1 MANALKKLAGETAV
15 YGLSTILARIVNFL
29 FVPIYTRLL
38 LPEQYG
44 VVTELS
50 AYIAMLQVLLVMGL
64 ETGCFRYAS
73 KAGAEP
79 DKVFSNAFVGVFAV
93 NSAFLALLI
102 AFLGPLTNSLGY
114 AGYEKCILFMG
125 VTLFLDNVTAILFA
139 KLRNEH
145 QSVKFALIKTAKIFT
160 ELGVNLFLF
169 LSPWKPQWVFY
180 FVGTQPDFDY
190 VIFSIFVSSVLCALL
205 MLPTLLRMSLRLDRN
220 LLRQMLAYSLPL
232 MVAALPGIVNDFLDR
247 VLFRFF
253 DNGSDAWRAS
263 LGLFQASVKLAV
275 IMNLFIQMFRFA
287 AEPFFFQRAGDKN
300 SPQLYAKVMNWF
312 TAFCGL
318 VFLGVVLYLDV
329 IGLILG
335 RDFREALTIVPIML
349 MAYMILGMNFNVSMW
364 YKLAD
369 KTKMAIWVT
378 TSGLVVTTVINVV
391 FMPMYSYYAA
401 AWGHLASYLV
411 MFLISAVLGA
421 KYYPI
426 PYQWK
431 RLGAVILVMLG
442 VFALSRPID
451 SWLPVASSGDFL
463 LSDGFFWLKMLVH
476 TALIAVYALAA
487 YKILGGRQA
496 LQED

>member
-1 MANALKKLAGETAV
+1 MASALKKLAGETAV

-64 ETGCFRYAS
+64 ETGCFRFAS
-73 KAGAEP
+73 KEGANP
-79 DKVFSNAFVGVFAV
+79 DKVFSNAFAGVFAV

-102 AFLGPLTNSLGY
+102 AFLGPLTGALGY
-114 AGYEKCILFMG
+114 AGYEKCVLFMG
-125 VTLFLDNVTAILFA
+125 ITLFLDNVTAILFA
-139 KLRNEH
+139 KLRHEH
-145 QSVKFALIKTAKIFT
+145 KSLQFALIKTAKIFT
-160 ELGVNLFLF
+160 ELGANLFLF

-180 FVGTQPDFDY
+180 FVGQQPDFDY

-205 MLPTLLRMSLRLDRN
+205 MLPTLLKMSVRLDGK
-220 LLRQMLAYSLPL
+220 LLKQMLAYSLPL
-232 MVAALPGIVNDFLDR
+232 MIAALPGIVNDFLDR

-253 DNGSDAWRAS
+253 DNGSEAWRAS

-378 TSGLVVTTVINVV
+378 TSGLVVTTLVNVL
-391 FMPMYSYYAA
+391 FMPKFSYYAA

-421 KYYPI
+421 RYYPI

-431 RLGAVILVMLG
+431 RLAAVVLVMLAL
-442 VFALSRPID
+442 FTLSRPVD
-451 SWLPVASSGDFL
+451 GWFPVESSGEAVL
-463 LSDGFFWLKMLVH
+463 KEGSFWLKMLVH
-476 TALIAVYALAA
+476 TALLVVYALAA
-487 YKILGGRQA
+487 YKILGGRKA